1 MVEEKLTLD
10 GDCSAPAQG
19 GPVIHCYSAAHPT
32 VPDSFLQ
39 FSNVLVG
46 SPEEPAAT
54 VDMVEAEF
62 SLMDFLRDNYNVT
75 RLVLHAPVVDFTID
89 ESGFFGSG
97 VGSNVLF
104 AANPVQSHEE
114 LVCFVL

>member
-39 FSNVLVG
+39 FSNVLLRKRSG
-46 SPEEPAAT
+46 SRRFKHP
-54 VDMVEAEF
+54 
-62 SLMDFLRDNYNVT
+62 S
-75 RLVLHAPVVDFTID
+75 
-89 ESGFFGSG
+89 
-97 VGSNVLF
+97 
-104 AANPVQSHEE
+104 
-114 LVCFVL
+114 